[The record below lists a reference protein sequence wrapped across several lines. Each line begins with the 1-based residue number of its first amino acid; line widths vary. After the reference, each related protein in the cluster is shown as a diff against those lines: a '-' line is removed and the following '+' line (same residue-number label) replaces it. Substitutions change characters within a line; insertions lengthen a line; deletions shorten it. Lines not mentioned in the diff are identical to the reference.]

1 MAKTHKFREKPEE
14 IERFLTEVED
24 NFAVKTDIDEK
35 IPKLSKPDKST
46 PRNKDLSDGDVKAV
60 DTGHATERYLYFK
73 IGGELWKLTA
83 TKS

>member
-1 MAKTHKFREKPEE
+1 MAKTHKFREKPED

-24 NFAVKTDIDEK
+24 NFAVKNDVDEK
-35 IPKLSKPDKST
+35 IVKLSTPDKST
-46 PRNKDLSDGDVKAV
+46 PRNQDLKDGDVKAV
-60 DTGHATERYLYFK
+60 DTGHASERYLYFK